1 MAKKRDRFE
10 IIKDIL
16 ESIMGHRNIR
26 PTRLLHESNLS
37 PQLFKEY
44 IGELKE
50 RDLIREDALKKE
62 RQFVLTSKGTSFLE
76 EYKVFSTFI
85 KSFGL

>member
-1 MAKKRDRFE
+1 MVKKRDRFE
-10 IIKDIL
+10 IIRDIL
-16 ESIMGHRNIR
+16 ESIRSHRNIR

-44 IGELKE
+44 IGELKD
-50 RDLIREDALKKE
+50 RGLLKEDILKKG
-62 RQFVLTSKGTSFLE
+62 RQFVLTSKGISFLE
-76 EYKVFSTFI
+76 EYKIFSVFI

>member
-1 MAKKRDRFE
+1 MVKKRDRFE

-16 ESIMGHRNIR
+16 ESIRNRRNIR

-44 IGELKE
+44 INELKK
-50 RDLIREDALKKE
+50 RGLITECGLTKK
-62 RQFVLTSKGTSFLE
+62 RHFDLTSKGVNFLE
-76 EYKVFSTFI
+76 EYKTFSVFI